1 MKLKFYSAIS
11 LDVVS
16 LQEIGVDETELRYK
30 IDTEIPPGNLKF
42 LPEYLRRHYL
52 LRHEKYRAFRN
63 IRIIVENGGHFLS
76 YRVLVPKTNQYVD
89 VTVDASVPIRVTMK
103 LSDLGISK
111 TFLDQIYEDLFLIV
125 QLFEEEIRKTTLYLA
140 FMPGEKI
147 VPEREKAGLLVRIF
161 TDSMLPL
168 FVALMALTFL
178 FFWIFGP
185 YAPIIFVGV
194 SFVLML
200 FSGKLIARSGNWRI
214 TKDQSEMHLL
224 QYHFSP
230 NEFEEFRK
238 KHAKKIPKI
247 RQGIYEAT
255 IAAEKPIDCETAG
268 RVFANYGIDCE
279 PEDFSV
285 KKVNL
290 FEIVKK
296 ASNSFGLPMPRI
308 VVANTIIPNAAAAGP
323 SPRLGTIMVTT
334 GIMTQLEEDE
344 LLSVVGHELSH
355 LKAHDPIVMFSL
367 SSAEYLLRFY
377 VFWPYL
383 FFFGFYSFWL
393 YFIVAIGLIYF
404 FGKFLESRADLD
416 SAKMIG
422 QPKVMAEAL
431 RKIAFRRLFPLYK
444 REPAFR
450 GYRRSEWLRFDPHP
464 PAYFRIAQLEGLEE
478 PEKIKHTFLKSI
490 KDAFKGFLR
499 A

>member
-1 MKLKFYSAIS
+1 
-11 LDVVS
+11 VVG
-16 LQEIGVDETELRYK
+16 LQKIGADETELRYT
-30 IDTEIPPGNLKF
+30 IDTELSSGNLNF

-52 LRHEKYRAFRN
+52 LQHEKYRTFRK
-63 IRIIVENGGHFLS
+63 IRIITENGQHFLS
-76 YRVLVPKTNQYVD
+76 YRVLVPKTNQHVD
-89 VTVDASVPIRVTMK
+89 VTVEASIPIRVTMK
-103 LSDLGISK
+103 LSDPSIPKS
-111 TFLDQIYEDLFLIV
+111 FLDQLYEDLFLIV
-125 QLFEEEIRKTTLYLA
+125 QLFEEENRKTTLYLA
-140 FMPGEKI
+140 FVPGEKI
-147 VPEREKAGLLVRIF
+147 VPKREKAGLPARIF

-178 FFWIFGP
+178 FFWIFGW
-185 YAPIIFVGV
+185 YAPLIFVGV
-194 SFVLML
+194 SFLLAL
-200 FSGKLIARSGNWRI
+200 FSGKLIARSGDWKI
-214 TKDQSEMHLL
+214 TKEQPEIHLL

-230 NEFEEFRK
+230 DEFGEFRK
-238 KHAKKIPKI
+238 KHAKKIPEI
-247 RQGIYEAT
+247 RKRIYEAT
-255 IAAEKPIDCETAG
+255 IAAEKPIDCKTAG
-268 RVFANYGIDCE
+268 EVFANYGIDCE

-290 FEIVKK
+290 FQIVKK
-296 ASNSFGLPMPRI
+296 ASNDFGLPVPKI

-323 SPRLGTIMVTT
+323 SPRLGTILVTT
-334 GIMTQLEEDE
+334 GIITQLEEDE

-355 LKAHDPIVMFSL
+355 LKAHDPLVMFSL
-367 SSAEYLLRFY
+367 SSVEYLLRFY

-393 YFIVAIGLIYF
+393 YFLVAIGLIYF

-464 PAYFRIAQLEGLEE
+464 PAYFRIAQLEGLKE
-478 PEKIKHTFLKSI
+478 PKKIKHTFLRSI
-490 KDAFKGFLR
+490 KDALKGFLR

>member
-1 MKLKFYSAIS
+1 MGA
-11 LDVVS
+11 
-16 LQEIGVDETELRYK
+16 GETELKYM
-30 IDTEIPPGNLKF
+30 IDTELSPGNLGF
-42 LPEYLRRHYL
+42 LPQYLRRHYL
-52 LRHEKYRAFRN
+52 LQHEKYRAFRD
-63 IRIIVENGGHFLS
+63 IRITTENGRHYLY

-89 VTVDASVPIRVTMK
+89 VSVDASIPIGVTMK
-103 LSDLGISK
+103 LSDPSIPKS
-111 TFLDQIYEDLFLIV
+111 FLDQLHEDLFLIV

-147 VPEREKAGLLVRIF
+147 VPKSEKTGLLARIF

-168 FVALMALTFL
+168 YIALMALTFL

-194 SFVLML
+194 SFVLAL
-200 FSGKLIARSGNWRI
+200 FSGKLIARVGNWKI
-214 TKDQSEMHLL
+214 TEDQPEIHLL

-230 NEFEEFRK
+230 EKFEEFRK
-238 KHAKKIPKI
+238 KHAKEIPRVRK
-247 RQGIYEAT
+247 GIYEAT
-255 IAAEKPIDCETAG
+255 VAADKPIDCETAG
-268 RVFANYGIDCE
+268 KVFANYGIDCE
-279 PEDFSV
+279 PKDFSV

-290 FEIVKK
+290 YQIVKK
-296 ASNSFGLPMPRI
+296 ASNNFGLPMPKI
-308 VVANTIIPNAAAAGP
+308 VVVNTIIPNAAAAGP

-334 GIMTQLEEDE
+334 GIITQLEEDE
-344 LLSVVGHELSH
+344 LLSVIGHELSH
-355 LKAHDPIVMFSL
+355 LKAHDPMVLFSL
-367 SSAEYLLRFY
+367 SSVEYLLRFY
-377 VFWPYL
+377 VFWPFLLSFGFL
-383 FFFGFYSFWL
+383 FFWV
-393 YFIVAIGLIYF
+393 YFMVAIGLIYF

-431 RKIAFRRLFPLYK
+431 RKIAFKRLFPLYK

-464 PAYFRIAQLEGLEE
+464 PVYFRIAQLEDLEE
-478 PEKIKHTFLKSI
+478 PEKIKHTFLMSI
-490 KDAFKGFLR
+490 KEALKGFLR

>member
-1 MKLKFYSAIS
+1 M
-11 LDVVS
+11 VG
-16 LQEIGVDETELRYK
+16 LQEIGADVTELRYT
-30 IDTEIPPGNLKF
+30 IDTELSPGNLKF

-52 LRHEKYRAFRN
+52 LQHEKYRAFRN
-63 IRIIVENGGHFLS
+63 IRIITENGGPRLS
-76 YRVLVPKTNQYVD
+76 YRVFVPNTNQYVD
-89 VTVDASVPIRVTMK
+89 VTVDASIPIEVTMR
-103 LSDLGISK
+103 LSDLGIPKS
-111 TFLDQIYEDLFLIV
+111 FLDQLYEDLFLIV

-147 VPEREKAGLLVRIF
+147 APEKEKTGLPVRIF

-168 FVALMALTFL
+168 FVALMALTFV
-178 FFWIFGP
+178 FFWIFGW
-185 YAPIIFVGV
+185 YAPLIFVGV
-194 SFVLML
+194 SFVLSL
-200 FSGKLIARSGNWRI
+200 FSGKLIARSGNWKI
-214 TKDQSEMHLL
+214 TKDQPEIHLL
-224 QYHFSP
+224 QYNFSP
-230 NEFEEFRK
+230 DEFKEFRK
-238 KHAKKIPKI
+238 KHAKEIPEI
-247 RQGIYEAT
+247 RKGIYEAT
-255 IAAEKPIDCETAG
+255 IAAEKPIDCETASG
-268 RVFANYGIDCE
+268 VFANYGIDCE

-290 FEIVKK
+290 FQIVEK
-296 ASNSFGLPMPRI
+296 ASNSFGLSMPKI
-308 VVANTIIPNAAAAGP
+308 VVTNTIIPNAAAAGP
-323 SPRLGTIMVTT
+323 SSGLGTIMVTT

-355 LKAHDPIVMFSL
+355 LKARDPLVMFSL
-367 SSAEYLLRFY
+367 SSAEFLLRFY

-383 FFFGFYSFWL
+383 FFFGFYSYWL
-393 YFIVAIGLIYF
+393 YFLLAIGLIYF

-490 KDAFKGFLR
+490 KDALKGFLR
-499 A
+499 S

>member
-1 MKLKFYSAIS
+1 VF
-11 LDVVS
+11 D
-16 LQEIGVDETELRYK
+16 LQEIGADETESMYT
-30 IDTEIPPGNLKF
+30 IDTELSRGNLKF
-42 LPEYLRRHYL
+42 LPEYLRRHYVL
-52 LRHEKYRAFRN
+52 QHEKYRAFRN
-63 IRIIVENGGHFLS
+63 IRIIAENGRHLLS
-76 YRVLVPKTNQYVD
+76 YRVLVPKSNRHVD
-89 VTVDASVPIRVTMK
+89 VTVDASVPIGVTMK
-103 LSDLGISK
+103 LSSLGVSK
-111 TFLDQIYEDLFLIV
+111 SFLDELYEDLFLIV
-125 QLFEEEIRKTTLYLA
+125 QLFEEETRKTTLYLA

-147 VPEREKAGLLVRIF
+147 VPEREKAGLPVRIF

-168 FVALMALTFL
+168 FIALMALTFL
-178 FFWIFGP
+178 FFWIFGW
-185 YAPIIFVGV
+185 YAPLIFVGL
-194 SFVLML
+194 SFVLAL
-200 FSGKLIARSGNWRI
+200 FSGKVIARSGNWRI
-214 TKDQSEMHLL
+214 TKDQPEIHLL

-230 NEFEEFRK
+230 DEFEDFRK

-247 RQGIYEAT
+247 RKGIYEAT

-268 RVFANYGIDCE
+268 GVFANYGIDCK

-296 ASNSFGLPMPRI
+296 ASNSFGLPMPKI

-323 SPRLGTIMVTT
+323 STGLGTILVTT
-334 GIMTQLEEDE
+334 GILTQLEEDE

-355 LKAHDPIVMFSL
+355 LKAHDPLVMFSL
-367 SSAEYLLRFY
+367 SSAEFLLRFY
-377 VFWPYL
+377 VFWSYL
-383 FFFGFYSFWL
+383 FFFGIYSFWL

-464 PAYFRIAQLEGLEE
+464 PTYFRIAQLESLHE

-490 KDAFKGFLR
+490 KEALKGFLR

>member
-1 MKLKFYSAIS
+1 VVGLQKTGAGEAELKY
-11 LDVVS
+11 
-16 LQEIGVDETELRYK
+16 T
-30 IDTEIPPGNLKF
+30 IDTELSPGNLGF
-42 LPEYLRRHYL
+42 LPQYLRRHYL
-52 LRHEKYRAFRN
+52 LQHEKYRAFRN
-63 IRIIVENGGHFLS
+63 IHITTENGGHYLY

-89 VTVDASVPIRVTMK
+89 VMVDASIPIGVTMK
-103 LSDLGISK
+103 LSDPGIPKS
-111 TFLDQIYEDLFLIV
+111 FLDQLYEDLFLIV

-147 VPEREKAGLLVRIF
+147 IPKSEKTGLLARIF

-168 FVALMALTFL
+168 YIALMALTFL
-178 FFWIFGP
+178 FFLIFGP

-194 SFVLML
+194 SFALAL
-200 FSGKLIARSGNWRI
+200 FSGKLIARVGNWKI
-214 TKDQSEMHLL
+214 TEDQPEIHLL

-230 NEFEEFRK
+230 EEFEEFRK

-247 RQGIYEAT
+247 RKEIYETTVASD
-255 IAAEKPIDCETAG
+255 KPIDCETAG
-268 RVFANYGIDCE
+268 KVFANYDIDCE
-279 PEDFSV
+279 PEDFSI

-290 FEIVKK
+290 FQIVKK
-296 ASNSFGLPMPRI
+296 ASDNFGLPMPKI
-308 VVANTIIPNAAAAGP
+308 VVVNTIIPNAAAAGP
-323 SPRLGTIMVTT
+323 SPGLGTIMVTT

-344 LLSVVGHELSH
+344 LLSVIGHELSH
-355 LKAHDPIVMFSL
+355 LKSHDPMVLFSL
-367 SSAEYLLRFY
+367 SSVEYLLRFY
-377 VFWPYL
+377 VFWPFLLSFGFL
-383 FFFGFYSFWL
+383 FFWV
-393 YFIVAIGLIYF
+393 YFMVAIGLIYF

-431 RKIAFRRLFPLYK
+431 RKIAFKRLFPLYK

-464 PAYFRIAQLEGLEE
+464 PAYFRIAQLEDLEE

-490 KDAFKGFLR
+490 KEALKGFLR

>member
-1 MKLKFYSAIS
+1 LPKA
-11 LDVVS
+11 
-16 LQEIGVDETELRYK
+16 EIVDETELK
-30 IDTEIPPGNLKF
+30 HIIDTELSIGNLRF

-52 LRHEKYRAFRN
+52 LQHEKYRAFRN
-63 IRIIVENGGHFLS
+63 IRIITEDGGHYLS

-89 VTVDASVPIRVTMK
+89 VTVAAGVPIGVTMK
-103 LSDLGISK
+103 LSDPSIPKS
-111 TFLDQIYEDLFLIV
+111 FLDQLYEDLFLIV

-147 VPEREKAGLLVRIF
+147 VPEREKTGLRVRIF
-161 TDSMLPL
+161 TDSMLSL
-168 FVALMALTFL
+168 YITLMALTFL
-178 FFWIFGP
+178 FFWIFGW
-185 YAPIIFVGV
+185 YAPLIFVGL
-194 SFVLML
+194 SFVLAL
-200 FSGKLIARSGNWRI
+200 FSGKLIARIGNWKI
-214 TKDQSEMHLL
+214 TKDQPEIHLL

-230 NEFEEFRK
+230 DEFEQFRK
-238 KHAKKIPKI
+238 KHAKKIPEI
-247 RQGIYEAT
+247 RKGIYEAT
-255 IAAEKPIDCETAG
+255 IAVDKPIECETAG
-268 RVFANYGIDCE
+268 EVFANYGIDCK
-279 PEDFSV
+279 PKDFSV

-290 FEIVKK
+290 FQIVKK
-296 ASNSFGLPMPRI
+296 ASNSFGLPMPKI

-383 FFFGFYSFWL
+383 FYFGFLSYWL
-393 YFIVAIGLIYF
+393 YFLVAIGLIYF
-404 FGKFLESRADLD
+404 LGKFLEGRADLD

-422 QPKVMAEAL
+422 QPKVMSEAL
-431 RKIAFRRLFPLYK
+431 RKIAFRRLFPLHK

-464 PAYFRIAQLEGLEE
+464 PAYFRIARLESLQE

-490 KDAFKGFLR
+490 KDSLTGFLR

>member
-1 MKLKFYSAIS
+1 MQKTGAGEAELKY
-11 LDVVS
+11 
-16 LQEIGVDETELRYK
+16 T
-30 IDTEIPPGNLKF
+30 IDTELSPGNLGF
-42 LPEYLRRHYL
+42 LPQYLRRHYL
-52 LRHEKYRAFRN
+52 LQHEKYRAFRN
-63 IRIIVENGGHFLS
+63 IHITTENGGHYLY

-89 VTVDASVPIRVTMK
+89 VMVNASIPIGVTMK
-103 LSDLGISK
+103 LSDLGIPKS
-111 TFLDQIYEDLFLIV
+111 FLDQLYEDLFLIV
-125 QLFEEEIRKTTLYLA
+125 QLFEEEIRKNTLYLA

-147 VPEREKAGLLVRIF
+147 IPESEKTGLLARIF

-168 FVALMALTFL
+168 YIALMALTFL
-178 FFWIFGP
+178 FFLIFGP

-194 SFVLML
+194 SFVLTL
-200 FSGKLIARSGNWRI
+200 FSGKLIARVGNWKI
-214 TKDQSEMHLL
+214 TEDQPEIHLL

-230 NEFEEFRK
+230 EEFEEFRK

-247 RQGIYEAT
+247 RKEIYETTVASDKT
-255 IAAEKPIDCETAG
+255 IDCETAG
-268 RVFANYGIDCE
+268 KVFANYGIDCE
-279 PEDFSV
+279 PEDFSI

-290 FEIVKK
+290 FQIVKK
-296 ASNSFGLPMPRI
+296 ASDNFGLPMPKI
-308 VVANTIIPNAAAAGP
+308 VVVNTIIPNAAAAGP
-323 SPRLGTIMVTT
+323 SPGLGTIMVTT

-344 LLSVVGHELSH
+344 LLSVIGHELSH
-355 LKAHDPIVMFSL
+355 LKSHDPMVLFSL
-367 SSAEYLLRFY
+367 SSVEYLLRFY
-377 VFWPYL
+377 VFWPFLLSFGFL
-383 FFFGFYSFWL
+383 FFWV
-393 YFIVAIGLIYF
+393 YFMVAIGLIYF

-431 RKIAFRRLFPLYK
+431 RKIAFKRLFPLYK

-464 PAYFRIAQLEGLEE
+464 PAYFRIAQLEDLEE

-490 KDAFKGFLR
+490 KEALKGFLR